1 MVNDEKIKSAVCIG
15 VSGLWRF
22 YDDGFTRWPRKKLIP
37 LFSNL
42 DLEQPEIQKELE
54 SLEEK
59 GLIKLF
65 RTDDCYLEVC
75 RVPDV

>member
-1 MVNDEKIKSAVCIG
+1 MANEEKIKSAIRIG

-22 YDDGFTRWPRKKLIP
+22 YDDGFVRWPRNKLTP

-54 SLEEK
+54 SLEKK
-59 GLIKLF
+59 GLIKLL
-65 RTDDCYLEVC
+65 RTNDCYLEVL
-75 RVPDV
+75 RADDV